1 MTGCRRNRARR
12 ARALASERAAQWLRY
27 AGLVERMAIPGPEAM
42 TMMDRPIDLDDRRT
56 AAGKLE
62 IAMRGRAANIRELP
76 PVATESPN
84 AWIDAAVLAEPAG
97 TLLEAI
103 EKVRLLLDRYARTAQ
118 VQDAQVQRLI
128 AHALSDLAWLK
139 TREENAK

>member
-1 MTGCRRNRARR
+1 
-12 ARALASERAAQWLRY
+12 
-27 AGLVERMAIPGPEAM
+27 
-42 TMMDRPIDLDDRRT
+42 MMDRPIDLDDRRT

-62 IAMRGRAANIRELP
+62 IAMRGRAANIRESP